1 MLGFNQLGV
10 SAQESNF
17 AIVLNPGATNS
28 DSQNP
33 ISPANITVPAGTN
46 VTWINSDSSPHM
58 LVSGTPNEGP
68 DNKFYG
74 DFFGTDENYTVTF
87 DEPGLYSYYDP
98 AWSHIRGVIT
108 VENPEFSSELGLI
121 SNDSSVNG
129 IDENPALDSNIT
141 NVINSNVDGLAT
153 SEDGSSSFPLSSF
166 SSSFPNST
174 TNNVSDQPS
183 TPSSPS
189 SDHALANIFN
199 KIGPL
204 LGLLMNENTSS
215 SPPPSLSSLSQ
226 SNESFGIGDF
236 DNQSSFPSSTTQ
248 SSNPDQAL
256 ANIFNKIGPLL
267 GLLMNE
273 NTLFFTTAITLLS
286 LTI

>member
-1 MLGFNQLGV
+1 MNLDC
-10 SAQESNF
+10 
-17 AIVLNPGATNS
+17 I
-28 DSQNP
+28 
-33 ISPANITVPAGTN
+33 
-46 VTWINSDSSPHM
+46 W
-58 LVSGTPNEGP
+58 
-68 DNKFYG
+68 
-74 DFFGTDENYTVTF
+74 
-87 DEPGLYSYYDP
+87 SYNP
-98 AWSHIRGVIT
+98 AWSHIKGVIT
-108 VENPEFSSELGLI
+108 VENPEFSSELGSI

-129 IDENPALDSNIT
+129 IDEKPVLNSNIT

-215 SPPPSLSSLSQ
+215 SSPPPSLSSLSQ

-248 SSNPDQAL
+248 SSNPDHAL

-273 NTLFFTTAITLLS
+273 NILLLLLHHRHHSPLSHNLTNPLVSVTLIINPHSVFDHPILKSKSCPCKHFRIESVPYLAF
-286 LTI
+286 

>member
-1 MLGFNQLGV
+1 MKVQIT
-10 SAQESNF
+10 NF
-17 AIVLNPGATNS
+17 MV
-28 DSQNP
+28 
-33 ISPANITVPAGTN
+33 ISLVP
-46 VTWINSDSSPHM
+46 
-58 LVSGTPNEGP
+58 
-68 DNKFYG
+68 
-74 DFFGTDENYTVTF
+74 DENYTVTF
-87 DEPGLYSYYDP
+87 DEPGLYLDHDP

-108 VENPEFSSELGLI
+108 VEYPEFSSELGLI

-129 IDENPALDSNIT
+129 IDENPGLDSNIT

-215 SPPPSLSSLSQ
+215 SSS
-226 SNESFGIGDF
+226 
-236 DNQSSFPSSTTQ
+236 
-248 SSNPDQAL
+248 
-256 ANIFNKIGPLL
+256 
-267 GLLMNE
+267 
-273 NTLFFTTAITLLS
+273 TAITFLS